1 MKKFL
6 ISFALLIAALAVVVV
21 ERQWFDSVPVEPE
34 ILGTGYV
41 YQQESG
47 IYTVKLEPSI
57 YFVSEV
63 YLSTPDANVPVLSEP
78 IEGALVTIVNFQNE
92 RCDEGAGVKFLVG
105 RWNTAEQ
112 IEKAF
117 HTNDAWVLIIML
129 LLIYVG
135 VFALIAASPLRN
147 KKKRK

>member
-6 ISFALLIAALAVVVV
+6 ISFALLIAALAVIVV
-21 ERQWFDSVPVEPE
+21 ERQWFDGVPVEPE

-63 YLSTPDANVPVLSEP
+63 YLSTPNGDAPVLSKP

-92 RCDEGAGVKFLVG
+92 RCEEGAGVKFLVG
-105 RWNTAEQ
+105 RWNTTEQ

-117 HTNDAWVLIIML
+117 HTNYVGGTIIML
-129 LLIYVG
+129 CLIYAG
-135 VFALIAASPLRN
+135 VFVLIAASPLRN
-147 KKKRK
+147 KKK